1 MRPHYVQIYVSE
13 VVRDSIADMTLIV
26 GDAILA
32 VQGTKMT
39 EDDKVARSFLLTSK
53 MILKLNC

>member
-39 EDDKVARSFLLTSK
+39 EDDKVALSFPLTLK